1 MGSLSLLNNL
11 FKITIICTSTVIVV
25 GTIVFTK
32 EVLCEGL
39 TSEKKKRWLKVNYNT
54 FNIKL

>member
-39 TSEKKKRWLKVNYNT
+39 TSEKKDDLKLIT
-54 FNIKL
+54 IHLI